1 MPESPPSP
9 CPDEDVLVAFSE
21 GRLPG
26 DVQNRT
32 IQHLGGCDACLA
44 AVGSVDSGRPTV
56 EIPQH
61 PITAFAPH
69 DMVAGRYEVQRFVAR
84 GGMGEVYEAED
95 KLLGVRVA
103 LKTVLLA
110 NGEDPRAIAQIR
122 REVQVAR
129 AINHPGVCRVFDLGE
144 HINAAGPTRESKR
157 FFLTM
162 EFLDGST
169 LGQRI
174 RTGGP
179 LHGELLLAIARQ
191 LAEGLTAAHEV
202 GVVHRDFKSDNVMLM
217 PSTQGGI
224 PRAVIMDFGLAR
236 GGPTATAVA
245 STGGI
250 MVGSAAYMAPE
261 QVEGSPVREAADIYS
276 YGVVL
281 FEISTGRLP
290 FLAPTAVAMAT
301 KRLFESPPAPRS
313 LTPTLDVRLEQIILR
328 CLARRAEDR
337 FPSMKEVRAAV
348 VALEASEGSSADS
361 AATVAPKNPASR
373 LPWLLAAGGIA
384 VGAVAGLIMM
394 KVSEGRRDVQSAAR
408 REAASAQAKAPPAAQ
423 LQVPTPP
430 PTLPVPVP
438 VAAAPA
444 AAVPPS
450 SPAAAAKASARPSSV
465 PAAVDSPTKKRTASR
480 TPAGKVVAGQP
491 APTAT
496 SVPAEKAADP
506 AEPKPAEADPPSQSP
521 LDGFANPFR

>member
-26 DVQNRT
+26 DVQHRT

-56 EIPQH
+56 EIPPY
-61 PITAFAPH
+61 PITAFQPH
-69 DMVAGRYEVQRFVAR
+69 DVVAGRYEVQRFVAR

-144 HINAAGPTRESKR
+144 HINSAGPTRESKR

-174 RTGGP
+174 RTGGA

-290 FLAPTAVAMAT
+290 FQAPTAVAIAT

-313 LTPTLDVRLEQIILR
+313 LAPTLDVRLEQIILR
-328 CLARRAEDR
+328 CMARQAADR
-337 FPSMKEVRAAV
+337 YPSMKEVRAAV
-348 VALEASEGSSADS
+348 AALEGHDRMTGDS
-361 AATVAPKNPASR
+361 APTAAPKNPWATR
-373 LPWLLAAGGIA
+373 LPWMLAAGGIA
-384 VGAVAGLIMM
+384 VGAIAGLVMM
-394 KVSEGRRDVQSAAR
+394 KASGGREAVQPAAR
-408 REAASAQAKAPPAAQ
+408 TEPKSAPVKVTPPIEPPPPA
-423 LQVPTPP
+423 P
-430 PTLPVPVP
+430 
-438 VAAAPA
+438 APA
-444 AAVPPS
+444 AALPP
-450 SPAAAAKASARPSSV
+450 PAAPAPAKVVARQPRPPVQVDASG
-465 PAAVDSPTKKRTASR
+465 KKRTASR
-480 TPAGKVVAGQP
+480 AP
-491 APTAT
+491 APKSSDPKPPATPSTAET
-496 SVPAEKAADP
+496 PAEKAAEP
-506 AEPKPAEADPPSQSP
+506 APKPPEADPPSQSP